1 MTATTTHWRY
11 LRIGLGAAVLLA
23 IMYFVW
29 SAYDHQAV
37 MAWFQ
42 DLRPVPF
49 VIAMALLP
57 AIGAPTTPL
66 YILAG
71 ASFGIW
77 VGLLVSLI
85 GLAANATLCFWIARK
100 MRPRFERLLERFET
114 ELPDFSERRGGGL
127 RFVLGVKVAPG
138 PPAFVKNYGLGIS
151 GVSYRTFML
160 VTMLFTGIY
169 AGAFVVIG
177 ESLLDHRPSHAV
189 IAIGVLAALIALVV
203 WYRRRKQRRVGP
215 RGRLLETQTA

>member
-1 MTATTTHWRY
+1 MAATTSHRRY
-11 LRIGLGAAVLLA
+11 LQIGLAAAALIA
-23 IMYFVW
+23 FMYLVW

-37 MAWFQ
+37 MAWLQ
-42 DLRPVPF
+42 SLRPVPYAI
-49 VIAMALLP
+49 VMALLP

-77 VGLLVSLI
+77 VGLLVSWTA
-85 GLAANATLCFWIARK
+85 LAVNATLCFFIARR
-100 MRPRFERLLERFET
+100 MRPVFERLLRRFET
-114 ELPDFSERRGGGL
+114 DMPDFSERQRGGL

-151 GVSYRTFML
+151 GVSYKQFIA

-169 AGAFVVIG
+169 AAAFVVIG
-177 ESLLDHRPSHAV
+177 ESLLDHRPSRAA
-189 IAIGVLAALIALVV
+189 ITIGVLVALVALV
-203 WYRRRKQRRVGP
+203 MWYRRRKQRRVGP
-215 RGRLLETQTA
+215 SGRQLEAQTA